1 MIAKVAPGRMFTGSY
16 DGKICVW
23 DCTGITADS
32 VFGNVVDYQNEDIN
46 EAEDSVNV
54 QNAVKAL
61 DSYIRSYN

>member
-1 MIAKVAPGRMFTGSY
+1 MFTGSY

-23 DCTGITADS
+23 DCTGITADT
-32 VFGNVVDYQNEDIN
+32 VFGNVVESNDDKSEP
-46 EAEDSVNV
+46 EDSVNV